1 MHPLC
6 GPTTSNPNNKLRMH
20 RYTKAHRVMGS
31 WCAGMIGHDQSA
43 SALAQLHNLILEYH
57 MGPIL
62 PSRTLHRCHVCI
74 GLMHPH
80 HDAYKYAGS
89 PVWPWTS
96 RHRSSTFPESIRS
109 NGTKGECICQI
120 SLLRFFVL
128 GTTWETVAAPPVLSF
143 AVQFMG
149 PLHWASLSCRL
160 ITIAEVDPYIPGK
173 LAELYLFFSVPLASA
188 MRSVHSWFVNMRTRN
203 NL

>member
-1 MHPLC
+1 MLFLFAHGAIVGGLCNSVKACTATHSVRVLTQNMHPLC
-6 GPTTSNPNNKLRMH
+6 GPTTSNRNNKLRMH
-20 RYTKAHRVMGS
+20 RYTKAHRVRGS

-62 PSRTLHRCHVCI
+62 PSRTLHRRHVCI

-109 NGTKGECICQI
+109 NGTKG
-120 SLLRFFVL
+120 
-128 GTTWETVAAPPVLSF
+128 
-143 AVQFMG
+143 
-149 PLHWASLSCRL
+149 
-160 ITIAEVDPYIPGK
+160 
-173 LAELYLFFSVPLASA
+173 
-188 MRSVHSWFVNMRTRN
+188 
-203 NL
+203 